1 MLALSRLTV
10 FYPKEIMFFKT
21 AMKTIAVAVALI
33 AAHSSFAADMNDKL
47 IDSVY
52 GEYAK
57 GVKIQM
63 VRAGAT
69 HNWDTAWFESN
80 GTHLSGYWDASIGGW
95 DGKSYRNVPG
105 DHQKL
110 WDLGF
115 TPVFRYENSNKLGF
129 YAEAGIGVHLLSK
142 LYNNDDD
149 RLSTHFQFGDHA
161 GIGYV
166 FDNKWEVTAKIQ
178 HFSNGGY
185 KKPNS
190 GVNYGVV
197 KVAYHF

>member
-1 MLALSRLTV
+1 MKENMFSKITLKFLAAAG
-10 FYPKEIMFFKT
+10 
-21 AMKTIAVAVALI
+21 AMMMAQ
-33 AAHSSFAADMNDKL
+33 SGFAADVDNKL
-47 IDSVY
+47 IDSAY
-52 GEYAK
+52 AEYAK

-63 VRAGAT
+63 VRAGVT
-69 HNWDTAWFESN
+69 SDWKTAWFESN
-80 GTHLSGYWDASIGGW
+80 GTHLSGYWDASFGAWRG
-95 DGKSYRNVPG
+95 DSYKNVPG
-105 DHQKL
+105 QHQTL
-110 WDLGF
+110 VDIGF
-115 TPVFRYENSNKLGF
+115 TPVFRFENTNKLGF
-129 YAEAGIGVHLLSK
+129 YAEAGIGVHMLSK

-166 FDNKWEVTAKIQ
+166 FNNKWEVAAKIQ

>member
-1 MLALSRLTV
+1 
-10 FYPKEIMFFKT
+10 MFSKILL
-21 AMKTIAVAVALI
+21 KSIAGAVALL
-33 AAHSSFAADMNDKL
+33 AAHASFAADVDNKL

-63 VRAGAT
+63 VRAGVT
-69 HNWDTAWFESN
+69 SNWDTAWFESN

-115 TPVFRYENSNKLGF
+115 TPVFRFENSNKLGF
-129 YAEAGIGVHLLSK
+129 YAEAGIGVHMLSK

-166 FDNKWEVTAKIQ
+166 F
-178 HFSNGGY
+178 SNMKLSCLG
-185 KKPNS
+185 
-190 GVNYGVV
+190 
-197 KVAYHF
+197 